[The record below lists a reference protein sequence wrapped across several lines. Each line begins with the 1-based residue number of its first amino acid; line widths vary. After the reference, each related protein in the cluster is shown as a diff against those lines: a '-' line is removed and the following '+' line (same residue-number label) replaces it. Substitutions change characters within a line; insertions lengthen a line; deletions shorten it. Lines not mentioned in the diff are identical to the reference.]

1 MELRDLIVTPL
12 VVLAVYMIAYFIRP
26 YATDENTRPYFF
38 YALTF
43 KIIGAISLGILY
55 QFYYNGGD
63 TYYYHT
69 YGSRLLWEVFF
80 ESPADGIDLLFKNAG
95 DYTDGYRYA
104 SRIYFFRDSA
114 SFAVIRIASVFDL
127 FTYSTYSAT
136 ATLFAVFSFSGIWLL
151 YLTFYKQY
159 PLLHRN
165 LALAICF
172 IPSCIFWGS
181 GVLKDSIVLGCIGI
195 ATYHFHKLFFEKR
208 ISVTSVLA
216 LLLTLYTIFIIRK
229 FVLQAYIPASIIWI
243 LSKNLGHIRSM
254 ALRIMMAPFILGI
267 IFFSTYYTIVKV
279 GEGDEKYSIAKLG
292 ETARITSFDI
302 RYLTGRE
309 AGSGY
314 DLGELDGSF
323 GSMLRLAPQAI
334 NVSLFRPYLWEVKNL
349 LMLLS
354 SLEGLLFLMATIYII
369 TKNKFSVINS
379 LADPNIIFCLVF
391 SITFAFAVGVSTFN
405 FGTLARYKIPLLPF
419 FATSLVLIAN
429 YCRNSERKLE
439 EFDTTE

>member
-12 VVLAVYMIAYFIRP
+12 VVIAVYGMAYFIRP
-26 YATDENTRPYFF
+26 YMTDENTRPYFF
-38 YALTF
+38 PALSF
-43 KIIGAISLGILY
+43 KIICAIGLGILY
-55 QFYYNGGD
+55 QFYYSGGD

-69 YGSRLLWEVFF
+69 YGSRVLWEVFF
-80 ESPADGIDLLFKNAG
+80 ESPADGIDLLFKKAG
-95 DYTDGYRYA
+95 DYTEGYRYA

-114 SFAVIRIASVFDL
+114 SFAVIRIATVLDL
-127 FTYSTYSAT
+127 FTFSTYSAT

-159 PLLHRN
+159 PLLHRG
-165 LALAICF
+165 LAMAICF
-172 IPSCIFWGS
+172 IPSCAFWGS

-195 ATYHFHKLFFEKR
+195 ATFHFHKLFFER
-208 ISVTSVLA
+208 RIGIISVLVF
-216 LLLTLYTIFIIRK
+216 LLSLYTIFIIRK
-229 FVLQAYIPASIIWI
+229 FVLHVYIPSIIIWI
-243 LSKNLGHIRSM
+243 MSKNLGLIRSM
-254 ALRIMMAPFILGI
+254 VLRIMIIPFILGI
-267 IFFSTYYTIVKV
+267 IFFSTYYTVMKV

-302 RYLTGRE
+302 RYMTGRE

-323 GSMLRLAPQAI
+323 GSMLRLAPQAV

-354 SLEGLLFLMATIYII
+354 AMEGLLFLVATIYII
-369 TKNKFSVINS
+369 TMNKFSAIKG

-419 FATSLVLIAN
+419 FATSLVLMFN
-429 YCRNSERKLE
+429 YGRNSERKLE
-439 EFDTTE
+439 EFEVTE